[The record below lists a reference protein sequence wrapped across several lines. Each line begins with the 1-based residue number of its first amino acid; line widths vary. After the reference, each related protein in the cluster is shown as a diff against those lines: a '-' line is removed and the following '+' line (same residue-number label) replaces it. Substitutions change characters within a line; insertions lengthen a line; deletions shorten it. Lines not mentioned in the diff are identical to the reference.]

1 MALQFPS
8 WLEWLE
14 WLVGA
19 DWPHGNEDLMWQ
31 MGRDLQAVADEVDA
45 LLNDLDD
52 LVRGVGDAYP
62 DGTGGDKILEWLKP
76 LREGEGSEEHGS
88 IGQLAEHYRSLA
100 AAADGMG
107 DELQAAKLS
116 FYIAGGWLLA
126 ELAWA
131 AAAGP
136 AAPLLHGTIFA
147 MARITFRKLA
157 ERLALRITTT
167 LGRHITR
174 PVLQRIL
181 PKLVYEIGQEALVE
195 TVQGVSEELLV
206 QAIQNQTGSI
216 DGYDWNKVGINA
228 AVSAF
233 AGGVGGGVGFG
244 AGHLFPTD
252 MGGWKGALN
261 GALTGATAGTAGAG
275 AAWLGGGALTGN
287 WDFDPRSLTGGALSG
302 AGPSALYGFS
312 GKSDFSG
319 APLDSTIGDGSST
332 GPVPGGDTAPGPTGT
347 DGEPGTTGGKTPNA
361 DANSGNNTSGDGPS
375 LRPAGS
381 SETAPT
387 GTDSAS
393 RSGGDQTSSSAGE
406 SPGGGQTGRSSS
418 EADAD
423 AGSRSDRADSESSDG
438 GTRGGDKSDG
448 EPGRSDTDS
457 SSNRDES
464 DRREDSQRAE
474 TDSDHATSEQDSTRD
489 GTELSGAS
497 DGPHSSS
504 DTSDNSKSPPG
515 QRSAIDAPATN
526 AGSTSPTA
534 GTGAASTAPVGA
546 GPAAPLGGAP
556 TGLAGSAAGT
566 SGTTASAPTPTT
578 ASTSSPSGSGVR
590 GTDPTGASRV
600 TPANAGPTA
609 PPGTT
614 PTTPASASPTALP
627 GTTPSVSPTT
637 SPGTTSPTPSDA
649 SPTAP
654 SDATATAPSDANPT
668 TPSDATSPTPSHAN
682 PTAPSDA
689 TSTAPSDATSAT
701 LPDNG
706 PTAPALD
713 GGSSAPS
720 QFAPATADADR
731 PSAGVEIRAG
741 ADRAP
746 YPGTTGP
753 MQAGRT
759 GVEPPGAP
767 ASADTTVDRE
777 QSSPDTP
784 VDTAAVVPIATPI
797 PGPSGSDSTPQG
809 TRGPNRSPEHGAA
822 SRVGDFDGSA
832 RPEGQPDLTPERLS
846 GEIGNNLGLITP
858 EGMAWNRDQGHFV
871 LPDGRTVTVTVG
883 PTTDGA
889 VAEFTSRPDGSG
901 YDVHVSPRT
910 RDQDVVRAVAHELAE
925 IRLSQDPV
933 IDIDPIAD
941 RPSQQTPHLD
951 GRFAELRVL
960 TAQIDRAT
968 FDPARSRELP
978 GLRTDLNDLVNQ
990 LGFHDAEHADTV
1002 RQHLTDRHPELARR
1016 IDLELR
1022 DVLGARPT
1030 IDQNLPNTDLDPTA
1044 HLDRLRHLLGGDFV
1058 DDVVRAEQRAL
1069 DGRMREELA
1078 RRVFDPIFNDPAAA
1092 PARKTVKTPELL
1104 SALDPINEAINNPT
1118 LSGPDRAQAV
1128 HQAID
1133 TFRNSMPDA
1142 FRDALGP
1149 AAFHRMHEAADAFGI
1164 GPSRITG
1171 VLDPATG
1178 ALTVDGEQTTLGDLL
1193 RQVDRANRGATEN
1206 GLNLEFAVIV
1216 HDPAGDAAAVE
1227 ILSRPRPQHRL
1238 PLAQNVFG
1246 PDNQPLPHQPR
1257 PSVPAAVAGA
1267 HTIDVGVGRSAFA
1280 VEMTPVGDRS
1290 GAGLVIKTEL
1300 ASDFAVAGQRRRNL
1314 GILDPGPLTEPG
1326 TVMVFGDLLFSGHVL
1341 GDGTTGDVAR
1351 IYINNVSAKLPDAAY
1366 DALAAGLANTLAPGG
1381 RIELQWDMKPEK
1393 PIENGGRLGDRGH
1406 IDGDKL
1412 WEAIQRRYGD
1422 TGGPFR
1428 VAESTEFPP
1437 PGNDDYDY
1445 TIDAGASNTLD
1456 AGKMAQF
1463 VPPRPD
1469 HRMVIVYDPDRT
1481 HADGT
1486 QTTEST
1492 ADYQNS
1498 LDSRSADPDVS
1509 SPATRYAEPTP
1520 AGVSH
1525 HRGDPVLGD
1534 LPHRVPP
1541 DPNRFTADV
1550 HITPD
1555 GHARIGDDRYT
1566 PAQYGDLL
1574 RRTGWDGSTP
1584 IRLIGC
1590 DAGSNTFATRLAEHL
1605 GVDVLAP
1612 TAPAWTDSAGRVYTA
1627 TAEIGPDGNRRPR
1640 IPPDGLWQTHHPD
1653 GTTTPATAD
1662 GFAPGTRP
1670 EDPRG
1675 LDPDQARDRARD
1687 IPDTAQRRED
1697 FRELRDENRERR
1709 LEGFG
1714 SVQELTQRNPTVD
1727 EVRRPLDRTLTTAR
1741 YRDAETGTATDF
1753 FNYSGV
1759 THDWAPASD
1768 APPRPPKGQRV
1779 FETFHATSYDPE
1791 TGVPRPGEGTDRAND
1806 SEPKLFEDL
1815 LRHQLEQLSGL
1826 PREDVERVLNEAVQ
1840 AVDTAAK
1847 AEYAEVR
1854 KTWLEI
1860 NRFLVEDNRDAA
1872 REAAANGTPY
1882 TPRTIRDATVH
1893 ELVND
1898 TDLPWHLV
1906 DQVVQDAQEVHKSA
1920 VPDMRPGREAE
1931 EQRTRLRIELAIDE
1945 LNARAAAAAAREGR
1959 PHTPFT
1965 AADIAGDLRLV
1976 IDLPS
1981 ARTHDMPERF
1991 QICFSCTNLLEV
2003 YQRMFPNI
2011 RLEAVNLALD
2021 RLYPL

>member
-167 LGRHITR
+167 LGRHITK
-174 PVLQRIL
+174 PVLQRVL

-332 GPVPGGDTAPGPTGT
+332 GPVPGGTTPDPTGSDTTTSPTGTDTTTSPTGT
-347 DGEPGTTGGKTPNA
+347 DGEPGTTGGNAPNVG
-361 DANSGNNTSGDGPS
+361 ANSGSTISGDGLS

-393 RSGGDQTSSSAGE
+393 RSGGDQTSSSGGE

-423 AGSRSDRADSESSDG
+423 AGGRSDRADSESSDG
-438 GTRGGDKSDG
+438 GTRAGDKSGG
-448 EPGRSDTDS
+448 EPGGSDTDS

-464 DRREDSQRAE
+464 DRREDSQRGE

-489 GTELSGAS
+489 GTEPSSAS
-497 DGPHSSS
+497 DDPHSNS

-534 GTGAASTAPVGA
+534 DTGAASTAAIGA

-556 TGLAGSAAGT
+556 TGLAGSTSGT
-566 SGTTASAPTPTT
+566 SGTTASAPTSTT
-578 ASTSSPSGSGVR
+578 ASTSSPSGSGAR
-590 GTDPTGASRV
+590 GADSTGANRV
-600 TPANAGPTA
+600 TPANAGPA
-609 PPGTT
+609 ASPGTT
-614 PTTPASASPTALP
+614 PTTPPNASSTALP

-637 SPGTTSPTPSDA
+637 SPTTSPTPSDA

-654 SDATATAPSDANPT
+654 SDATATAPSHANPT
-668 TPSDATSPTPSHAN
+668 TPSDATSPTPS
-682 PTAPSDA
+682 
-689 TSTAPSDATSAT
+689 DATSAT

-706 PTAPALD
+706 PTVPPLD

-741 ADRAP
+741 ADRGP

-784 VDTAAVVPIATPI
+784 VDTAAVVPIATPV

-809 TRGPNRSPEHGAA
+809 TRGPNRSPEHGTA
-822 SRVGDFDGSA
+822 SRVGDFDGGA

-871 LPDGRTVTVTVG
+871 LPDGRTVTVAVG

-933 IDIDPIAD
+933 IDIDPTAD

-990 LGFHDAEHADTV
+990 LGFHDPEHADTV

-1104 SALDPINEAINNPT
+1104 RALDPINEAINNPT

-1133 TFRNSMPDA
+1133 EFHNSMPDT

-1164 GPSRITG
+1164 GPTRITG

-1216 HDPAGDAAAVE
+1216 HDPADGAAAVE

-1469 HRMVIVYDPDRT
+1469 HRMVIVYDPD
-1481 HADGT
+1481 GT
-1486 QTTEST
+1486 QATESV
-1492 ADYQNS
+1492 ADQLNS
-1498 LDSRSADPDVS
+1498 QHTRFTDADAE
-1509 SPATRYAEPTP
+1509 SPTTRYAEPTP

-1534 LPHRVPP
+1534 LPHRVSP

-1555 GHARIGDDRYT
+1555 GHAHIGDDVYT

-1612 TAPAWTDSAGRVYTA
+1612 TAPAWTDSAGRVYTS

-1653 GTTTPATAD
+1653 GTTTPATED

-1670 EDPRG
+1670 EDVVG

-1687 IPDTAQRRED
+1687 LPDTPQRLED

-1714 SVQELTQRNPTVD
+1714 SVQNMTQRHPAVD
-1727 EVRRPLDRTLTTAR
+1727 AGRRPLDRALTTAR
-1741 YRDAETGTATDF
+1741 YRDAGTGTATDF
-1753 FNYSGV
+1753 FNFSGAH
-1759 THDWAPASD
+1759 HDWTPAKEAPA
-1768 APPRPPKGQRV
+1768 RPPKGQRV

-1791 TGVPRPGEGTDRAND
+1791 TGVPRTGEGTDRAND
-1806 SEPKLFEDL
+1806 SEPKLFEEL
-1815 LRHQLEQLSGL
+1815 LRHQLEQYSGL
-1826 PREDVERVLNEAVQ
+1826 RREDVERVLNEAIQ

-1847 AEYAEVR
+1847 ADYAEVR

-1898 TDLPWHLV
+1898 TDLPWELV

-1920 VPDMRPGREAE
+1920 VPDMRPGRAAE

-1965 AADIAGDLRLV
+1965 AADITGDLRLV